1 MKPAPF
7 EYSVP
12 STIDEALSLLARH
25 GEDAKILAGGQSLVP
40 MMNFRLVRP
49 KALID
54 INRIGELSYIQ
65 EGNGH
70 LRIGALTRQRTLER
84 SALVQRTNGLLV
96 EGARLI
102 GHVAIRT
109 RGTVG
114 GSIVHAD
121 PTAELPAMLAAL
133 DGAVRVAGPHGL
145 RTILWRELFVS
156 YFTTSLEP
164 TEICVEVVVPKLA
177 PGAGWGF
184 AEFTHRHGD
193 FALVGVAAIV
203 EGHGTGR
210 CARASLAVAGVGPT
224 PVRAG
229 RAESLL
235 AGRTLEED
243 ALEAAGRQVS
253 EEVEPESDL
262 HASADYRRH
271 LAGTIA
277 VRALRRAAERLN
289 GSRSTGC

>member
-114 GSIVHAD
+114 
-121 PTAELPAMLAAL
+121 
-133 DGAVRVAGPHGL
+133 
-145 RTILWRELFVS
+145 
-156 YFTTSLEP
+156 
-164 TEICVEVVVPKLA
+164 
-177 PGAGWGF
+177 
-184 AEFTHRHGD
+184 
-193 FALVGVAAIV
+193 
-203 EGHGTGR
+203 
-210 CARASLAVAGVGPT
+210 
-224 PVRAG
+224 
-229 RAESLL
+229 
-235 AGRTLEED
+235 
-243 ALEAAGRQVS
+243 
-253 EEVEPESDL
+253 
-262 HASADYRRH
+262 
-271 LAGTIA
+271 
-277 VRALRRAAERLN
+277 
-289 GSRSTGC
+289 